1 MTQLSRDW
9 LTEGLMDFEYKKYV
23 VLAYLKDIRNRFNHI
38 ELYPFF
44 SELLFH
50 YRNLKRLSEDKEL
63 LLDQFPKQLS
73 SADFQKL
80 KLSYRLIIEDD
91 EVMKIMQEIIAFSLP
106 KMTDMLEEGKELH
119 EFVNENIEFSPV
131 GITPVYDQEGYL
143 LLNIDANRDVSVYRY
158 QVSFFQNASDKYRG
172 VSTTFITNDFKDI
185 SRTYEHIKLD
195 LARQYQDLPNPNT
208 FLIVSK
214 MKFPME
220 ATLLPVAKQLVIRSV
235 SEIN

>member
-1 MTQLSRDW
+1 MNQLSRDW

-80 KLSYRLIIEDD
+80 KLNYRLIIEDD
-91 EVMKIMQEIIAFSLP
+91 EVMKIMQEIISFTLP

-119 EFVNENIEFSPV
+119 EFVTENIEFSTV
-131 GITPVYDQEGYL
+131 GISPVYDQEGYL
-143 LLNIDANRDVSVYRY
+143 FINHDARRDVSIYRY
-158 QVSFFQNASDKYRG
+158 QVTFFQNASDKYRG
-172 VSTTFITNDFKDI
+172 VSTTFVANDFKDL
-185 SRTYEHIKLD
+185 SRSYEHIKLD
-195 LARQYQDLPNPNT
+195 LARSFQDLPNPNT
-208 FLIVSK
+208 FLLISK
-214 MKFPME
+214 MTFPME
-220 ATLLPVAKQLVIRSV
+220 ATLLPVAKQMVIRNV
-235 SEIN
+235 TAN